1 MGYRNR
7 RLKKGNTMARVYF
20 AAIMCLAMWTVPMPG
35 TAQEEAAK
43 EKSESAA
50 DQPPTQPADQPAAGT
65 PAPEQGGDTAVES
78 GTSPADPPAASTDS
92 GKAEMGAYTV
102 KLRDLEDRINRL
114 KEQIFRSKARLS
126 LLAETVLDRKI
137 AGAKAKI
144 VFRNEMGG
152 SFKLVKA
159 VVLLDGGP
167 IFNKSDEGGSLA
179 EREILNL
186 FDGPVMPGEHTL
198 SVVLQYRGHGY
209 GIFSYLR
216 GYQFKTKSSR
226 TFTVNEGKAIKMEVV
241 GYEKGGATTP
251 LEERPDIRYI
261 MNVVDYED
269 DALTEDEEDG
279 KE

>member
-1 MGYRNR
+1 MGTEIAVFE
-7 RLKKGNTMARVYF
+7 KGRAMTKLIVTAL
-20 AAIMCLAMWTVPMPG
+20 MCIGVSMFSVPSR
-35 TAQEEAAK
+35 AQENETEHK
-43 EKSESAA
+43 NGEESK
-50 DQPPTQPADQPAAGT
+50 
-65 PAPEQGGDTAVES
+65 S
-78 GTSPADPPAASTDS
+78 GTSEKPTDDAAKSDAKKSAESEAPTAQSAPSPQPVASDS
-92 GKAEMGAYTV
+92 DKAAIGTYTV
-102 KLRDLEDRINRL
+102 RLRDLEDRINRL

-137 AGAKAKI
+137 AGSKAKI
-144 VFRNEMGG
+144 MFRNEMGG

-179 EREILNL
+179 DRDVISL
-186 FDGPVMPGEHTL
+186 FDGPVMPGDHTL

-226 TFTVNEGKAIKMEVV
+226 AFTVNEGKAMKMEVV

-251 LEERPDIRYI
+251 LEERPDVRYI
-261 MNVVDYED
+261 MNVVDYGD
-269 DALTEDEEDG
+269 DSLSSDEKDG